1 MVKDDEEDER
11 LKEMREQYASMLSKT
26 GEEYKDRIKEQNML
40 DKDFEGMVDTEYA
53 DDQIGELDDEDIEQE
68 DLITND
74 LLLAACDEYIESQKT
89 GRSKGRKL
97 YQRFKKDGEPDDEDS
112 EGDEGDD
119 VEEEG

>member
-1 MVKDDEEDER
+1 MIE
-11 LKEMREQYASMLSKT
+11 A
-26 GEEYKDRIKEQNML
+26 
-40 DKDFEGMVDTEYA
+40 EYA

-97 YQRFKKDGEPDDEDS
+97 Y
-112 EGDEGDD
+112 
-119 VEEEG
+119 